1 MARLESSLIAHGWTD
16 DCVEILQFRD
26 VWGSNIEHAAE
37 IADAVERLRSRGRTD
52 RVDVVAHSMGGL
64 ATRWYM
70 ANGPTPTPIRR
81 AVFIGT
87 PHAGTWLAWV
97 AWGRGGR
104 EMRPGSQFLRQL
116 DDAGIPDDVRTYTIR
131 THFET
136 RVWPPRSA
144 VLDGAH
150 DFHVP
155 FTTHPGLLRN
165 RTVLQR
171 IIDCL
176 DHPITG

>member
-1 MARLESSLIAHGWTD
+1 
-16 DCVEILQFRD
+16 
-26 VWGSNIEHAAE
+26 
-37 IADAVERLRSRGRTD
+37 
-52 RVDVVAHSMGGL
+52 
-64 ATRWYM
+64 
-70 ANGPTPTPIRR
+70 
-81 AVFIGT
+81 
-87 PHAGTWLAWV
+87 
-97 AWGRGGR
+97 
-104 EMRPGSQFLRQL
+104 MRPGSQFLRQL
-116 DDAGIPDDVRTYTIR
+116 DDAGIPDDVQAYTIR